1 MSLKDTYRESLRDGS
16 LKPDAAQA
24 RVIEALS
31 QLADY
36 LNRHPPGKPGII
48 SRLLRKAPDI
58 PKGIYLFGSVGC
70 GKTLLMDMFFDAVKT
85 WPKRRVHFHAFMQDV
100 HAARTRLGGDNV
112 IAAIAREI
120 AATARLLCLDEMQIV
135 DIADAMIIGRLYE
148 ALLEQGVVL
157 VTTANPSPAELYR
170 DGLNRQL
177 FLPFITRLTATM
189 DVIALE
195 GPRDY
200 RLGRIRAN
208 ETFLHPATA
217 DNRVAFNTLWRD
229 LTDGAPGQVEILDV
243 LGRKRTVPK
252 VAHGCASFTFYE
264 LCGESL
270 GPADY
275 LAIAK
280 AYRTVFISG
289 VTALKSHQRNETKRF
304 IMMIDTFYDAGTRIV
319 VLADAPPEKLFPKNQ
334 HSVEA
339 KRTISRLKEMQ
350 STAWWGATPSDT

>member
-1 MSLKDTYRESLRDGS
+1 MSLLETYRQKLRDGS

-24 RVIEALS
+24 RVVGELS
-31 QLADY
+31 GLADH
-36 LNRHPPGKPGII
+36 LNHRPPGKPGFI
-48 SRLLRKAPDI
+48 SRLLRNPPVT
-58 PKGIYLFGSVGC
+58 PKGIYLYGNVGR
-70 GKTLLMDMFFDAVKT
+70 GKTMLMDMFCDAVKA
-85 WPKRRVHFHAFMQDV
+85 WPKRRVHFHAFVQEV

-120 AATARLLCLDEMQIV
+120 AASARLLCLDEMQIV

-148 ALLEQGVVL
+148 ALLENGVVL
-157 VTTANPSPAELYR
+157 VTTANPPPEELYR

-177 FLPFITRLTATM
+177 FLPFIERLRATM
-189 DVIALE
+189 DVIHLE

-217 DNRVAFNTLWRD
+217 DNRVAFNILWRD

-252 VAHGCASFTFYE
+252 AAHACASFTFYE
-264 LCGESL
+264 LCGEAL

-280 AYRTVFISG
+280 AYRTIFISG
-289 VTALKSHQRNETKRF
+289 VTPLKSHQRNETKRF
-304 IMMIDTFYDAGTRIV
+304 IVMIDTFYDAGTRIV
-319 VLADAPPEKLFPKNQ
+319 ALSDAPPEKLFPKNQ

-350 STAWWGATPSDT
+350 SAAWWGATPSDT